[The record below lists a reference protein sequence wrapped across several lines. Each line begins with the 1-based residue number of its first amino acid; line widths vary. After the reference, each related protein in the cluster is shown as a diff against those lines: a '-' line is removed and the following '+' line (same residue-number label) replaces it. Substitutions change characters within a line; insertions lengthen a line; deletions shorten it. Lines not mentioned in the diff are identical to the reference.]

1 MMIPAESIKIADQL
15 CFSAYNLSRLFAKFY
30 ESALSKYNLTFTQY
44 LVLSILWE
52 SEAPQT
58 LHSIGEKLSLGSN
71 TLTPLLRRLEDT
83 GWVTRERLAS
93 DRRQLA
99 VHLTEKA
106 ENARHEISEA
116 IAGCV
121 ADDVNIEDYKA
132 VKQVL
137 EMLEASLEDMIV
149 KSRQ

>member
-1 MMIPAESIKIADQL
+1 MIPAESIKIADQL

-52 SEAPQT
+52 SEETET

-83 GWVTRERLAS
+83 GWVRRERLES

-99 VHLTEKA
+99 IHLTDKA
-106 ENARHEISEA
+106 EKERRAVSEA
-116 IAGCV
+116 IADCV
-121 ADDVNIEDYKA
+121 ADDVDLEDYKA
-132 VKQVL
+132 VKHVL
-137 EMLEASLEDMIV
+137 EMLETSLEDMIT

>member
-15 CFSAYNLSRLFAKFY
+15 CFSAYNVSRLFAKFY

-52 SEAPQT
+52 SEETET

-83 GWVTRERLAS
+83 GWVRRERLAS

-99 VHLTEKA
+99 DHLTEKA
-106 ENARHEISEA
+106 EKERLPISEA
-116 IAGCV
+116 IADCV
-121 ADDVNIEDYKA
+121 ADDVNLEDYKA

-137 EMLEASLEDMIV
+137 EMLEVSLEDMIM

>member
-30 ESALSKYNLTFTQY
+30 ESALSGYNLTFTQY

-52 SEAPQT
+52 SDEPQT
-58 LHSIGEKLSLGSN
+58 LHSIGKRLSLGSN

-83 GWVTRERLAS
+83 GWVRREKLES
-93 DRRQLA
+93 DKRQLV

-106 ENARHEISEA
+106 EAERMAISSAITRCVPEEVNA
-116 IAGCV
+116 
-121 ADDVNIEDYKA
+121 EDYRA

-137 EMLEASLEDMIV
+137 EMLEGSLEDMILES
-149 KSRQ
+149 KK

>member
-1 MMIPAESIKIADQL
+1 MIPAESIKIADQL

-52 SEAPQT
+52 SEETET

-83 GWVTRERLAS
+83 GWVRRERLES

-99 VHLTEKA
+99 IHLTDKA
-106 ENARHEISEA
+106 EKERHAVSEA
-116 IAGCV
+116 IADCV
-121 ADDVNIEDYKA
+121 ADDVDLEDYKA
-132 VKQVL
+132 VKHVL
-137 EMLEASLEDMIV
+137 EMLETSLEDMIT

>member
-1 MMIPAESIKIADQL
+1 MPAESIKIADQL

-52 SEAPQT
+52 SEEPQT

-83 GWVTRERLAS
+83 GWVRRERLAS

-99 VHLTEKA
+99 VHLTEMA
-106 ENARHEISEA
+106 EKERHAISEA
-116 IAGCV
+116 IADCV

-137 EMLEASLEDMIV
+137 EMLETSLEDMIT

>member
-1 MMIPAESIKIADQL
+1 MIPAESIKIADQL
-15 CFSAYNLSRLFAKFY
+15 CFSAYNLSRLFTKFY

-52 SEAPQT
+52 SEEPQT

-83 GWVTRERLAS
+83 GWVRRERLES

-99 VHLTEKA
+99 VHLTDKA
-106 ENARHEISEA
+106 EKERHAVSEA
-116 IAGCV
+116 IADCV
-121 ADDVNIEDYKA
+121 ADDVDLEDYKA
-132 VKQVL
+132 VKHVL
-137 EMLEASLEDMIV
+137 EMLEISLEDMIT